1 MVVDD
6 LQDLGLIK
14 ALHGLGGL
22 VVVHQ
27 NDAPLAQGND
37 VAAADHAAV
46 FAVLIEDGE
55 IAVAHLCH
63 HPQHISHGGDEGE
76 FEDVV
81 PGHIIGDGGALADEL
96 ARRVG
101 IHRGG
106 HNGNAGLIGN
116 ALDGAA
122 HLGPIADDE
131 QRGFLFNGAELA
143 FVPVAQ
149 NDDIPLF
156 HAAFQHL
163 GGGGA
168 DLDVA
173 GGADRVGIAHHHGA
187 VQRFKDV
194 LIRGTALGQHC
205 GIEHVHVGGGKILHG
220 DDALQLVVLAG
231 DGQGVDLLV
240 AHDLPCAAQAGGAR
254 DARHLAVIH
263 VPDLGVHVGAHPG
276 RRDTELFQDELGLLI
291 HFTGTAR
298 LADQR
303 AGAVFE
309 LRIGNGGADGIG
321 IGVAVPDDHDLV
333 CFFWHRLF
341 PSLGQIHLPSDR
353 PHTPNHRARLPVPF

>member
-1 MVVDD
+1 M
-6 LQDLGLIK
+6 
-14 ALHGLGGL
+14 
-22 VVVHQ
+22 VHQ

-63 HPQHISHGGDEGE
+63 HPQHIGHRGDEGE

-131 QRGFLFNGAELA
+131 QGGFLFNGAELA
-143 FVPVAQ
+143 FVSVAQ

-156 HAAFQHL
+156 HAAFQQL

-187 VQRFKDV
+187 IQRFKDILV
-194 LIRGTALGQHC
+194 RGTALGQHC

-220 DDALQLVVLAG
+220 DDALQLVVRAG

-298 LADQR
+298 LTDQR

-353 PHTPNHRARLPVPF
+353 PHAPNHRARLPATF